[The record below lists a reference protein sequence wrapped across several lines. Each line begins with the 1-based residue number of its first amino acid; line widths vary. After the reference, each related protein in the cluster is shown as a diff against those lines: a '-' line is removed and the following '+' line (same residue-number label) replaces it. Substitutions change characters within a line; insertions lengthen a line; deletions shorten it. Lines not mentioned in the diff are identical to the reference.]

1 LPEIDFHPRG
11 EIDMQLAGIASAS
24 STPRLLNPV
33 LAARSAKPSSSAA
46 QPAAAAAS
54 SASASANSTP
64 AAPARTS
71 QAHGGGGGGGGGSSA
86 ASETETLVSGYSTT
100 VAGKQYSGSVEQS
113 GSTYTASVSGLT
125 GATASGSTL
134 TAAENALNIR
144 IDELV

>member
-1 LPEIDFHPRG
+1 
-11 EIDMQLAGIASAS
+11 MQLASIASAS
-24 STPRLLNPV
+24 STPQLLNPI
-33 LAARSAKPSSSAA
+33 LAVRSAKPSSSAA
-46 QPAAAAAS
+46 RPAAAAPTS
-54 SASASANSTP
+54 VSASANSAP

-71 QAHGGGGGGGGGSSA
+71 QAHSGGGGGLSSA